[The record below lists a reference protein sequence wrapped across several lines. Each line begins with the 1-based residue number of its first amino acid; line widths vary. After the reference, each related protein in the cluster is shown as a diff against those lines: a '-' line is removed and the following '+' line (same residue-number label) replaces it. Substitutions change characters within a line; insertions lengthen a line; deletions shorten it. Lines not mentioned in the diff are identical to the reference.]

1 MPTRDVWPE
10 ILFWL
15 GHSPPV
21 GSRVTLDEVE
31 SHHLARVLRRR
42 VGDPIVLADGAG
54 AWLDARVIEIRH
66 DTVMVEVT
74 ASRPSP
80 AEPSAGLHLGFPV
93 LRGGRTEL
101 LLEKCTEIGVTRFT
115 PIRFA
120 HTGPAPPRD
129 ARWGRVVRAA
139 AMQSLRSRLPEL
151 APLRSLREWTSE
163 LDQDALRLV
172 ATPGGGGLPE
182 GVHPAVA
189 AIVGPEGDLSAEE
202 HELLREQAFVPIG
215 LGARRLRAETAAIAL
230 VTLASAARDPA
241 RTRSPGR

>member
-1 MPTRDVWPE
+1 MPTPDAWPE

-21 GSRVTLDEVE
+21 GSRVALDALE
-31 SHHLARVLRRR
+31 SHHLARVVRRR
-42 VGDPIVLADGAG
+42 VGDPVVLADGAG

-66 DTVMVEVT
+66 DGVRVEVT

-80 AEPSAGLHLGFPV
+80 AEPRGELHLGFPI
-93 LRGGRTEL
+93 LRAGRTEW

-120 HTGPAPPRD
+120 HGGPAPPRD
-129 ARWGRVVRAA
+129 ARWRRVLRSA

-151 APLRSLREWTSE
+151 TSLRSLSDWTSE
-163 LDQDALRLV
+163 LEPGVIRLV
-172 ATPGGGGLPE
+172 ATPGGGAVPE
-182 GVHPAVA
+182 GAHGAVA
-189 AIVGPEGDLSAEE
+189 ALVGPEGDLSAEE
-202 HELLREQAFVPIG
+202 HERLREHAFVPIG

-230 VTLASAARDPA
+230 VTLASAARESAPA
-241 RTRSPGR
+241 